1 MGKIIDYLQDVH
13 NIPME
18 QLCKDLQKIGFELI
32 YENADQNVYK
42 FGHIR
47 NDLIGSGEVK
57 ANLKSCKYMVEIHC
71 DEVSGPHM
79 HITDNLGN
87 LYDKDMNNLT
97 AKHSEENP
105 EWHKTKVINFVKRL
119 PAAHIKIKEFVKIK
133 GKPKNV

>member
-1 MGKIIDYLQDVH
+1 MGKIIDYLQEVH

-18 QLCKDLQKIGFELI
+18 QLCKDLQKIGFELMELRPEKNI
-32 YENADQNVYK
+32 YK

-47 NDLIGSGEVK
+47 NDLRGGGEVK

-71 DEVSGPHM
+71 DEISGPHM

-97 AKHSEENP
+97 AKYRKENP
-105 EWHKTKVINFVKRL
+105 ELHEKAIRKQVKRL

-133 GKPKNV
+133 ERPKNE